1 MTIQFNCPN
10 CNDLIAFA
18 DKHSGKRARC
28 STCGQIL
35 IIPSRDSETPKKIK
49 PQIEKAEPL
58 PGFYHAVFVD
68 SWKIFLTRTN
78 VTGLIFIALLVCFMF
93 FVRHM
98 NYTVII
104 HGRSLTFYFPV
115 PFGSVMTIT
124 AWGCLFWYYMQFIYS
139 SAFGTDQLPGFHP
152 VSIAGFLWN
161 ILKTIYT
168 VFIVLLVLGLPCLI
182 ALLIT
187 KEMGISSPVL
197 LWALMLCGLFVFPAA
212 MLNVAVGK
220 DLTMLRPDYIL
231 IPVFR
236 AFKPYLV
243 VAALLIT
250 FGVLVLEMQT
260 KQFAG
265 LAKETFL
272 STTGKSIL
280 NLAVQVIAI
289 IAMRSIGLFYR
300 HYNCYLPW

>member
-10 CNDLIAFA
+10 CNALIAFA
-18 DKHSGKRARC
+18 DKYSGKRARC

-49 PQIEKAEPL
+49 PQIEKAQPL
-58 PGFYHAVFVD
+58 PGFHHAVFID
-68 SWKIFLTRTN
+68 SWKIFRSRTN
-78 VTGLIFIALLVCFMF
+78 VTGLIFIALLVCFEF

-98 NYTVII
+98 NYTVVISGPAI
-104 HGRSLTFYFPV
+104 TLRFPI
-115 PFGSVMTIT
+115 PFGSAMTIT
-124 AWGCLFWYYMQFIYS
+124 SWACLFWYYMQFIYS

-168 VFIVLLVLGLPCLI
+168 LFIVLLVLGLPCII

-187 KEMGISSPVL
+187 KKMGISSPVL

-212 MLNVAVGK
+212 MLNIAVGK
-220 DLTMLRPDYIL
+220 GLTMLRPYYLLTPIY
-231 IPVFR
+231 R
-236 AFKPYLV
+236 AFGPYLTL
-243 VAALLIT
+243 AALCIAGAVLAIQARQYSGANLAIT
-250 FGVLVLEMQT
+250 TAWLT
-260 KQFAG
+260 
-265 LAKETFL
+265 
-272 STTGKSIL
+272 L

-289 IAMRSIGLFYR
+289 IAMRAIGLFCR
-300 HYNCYLPW
+300 HYSCHLPW

>member
-1 MTIQFNCPN
+1 MTIRFNCPN
-10 CNDLIAFA
+10 CDALIAFA

-35 IIPSRDSETPKKIK
+35 IIPSGDSETPKKIK
-49 PQIEKAEPL
+49 PQIEKAQPL
-58 PGFYHAVFVD
+58 PGFYHAVFID

-78 VTGLIFIALLVCFMF
+78 VTGLIFIAVVVCFKF

-104 HGRSLTFYFPV
+104 HGESLTLRFPI

-124 AWGCLFWYYMQFIYS
+124 AWACLFWYYMQFIYS
-139 SAFGTDQLPGFHP
+139 SAFGTDQLPNFHP

-168 VFIVLLVLGLPCLI
+168 VFIVLLVLGLPCII

-187 KEMGISSPVL
+187 KKMGISSPVL
-197 LWALMLCGLFVFPAA
+197 LWALMFGGLFVFPAA
-212 MLNVAVGK
+212 MLNIAVGK
-220 DLTMLRPDYIL
+220 DLTMLRPDYLLTPIY
-231 IPVFR
+231 R
-236 AFKPYLV
+236 AFGPYLTL
-243 VAALLIT
+243 AALCIA
-250 FGVLVLEMQT
+250 GAVLAIQARQYSGANLAIN
-260 KQFAG
+260 AG
-265 LAKETFL
+265 WLTV
-272 STTGKSIL
+272 

-300 HYNCYLPW
+300 HYNCHLPW